1 MEIKPPLLDE
11 LPVKEGR
18 LRRETPESST
28 LLSIIHIKYGG
39 NSINSVKSYMVKEG
53 LKWLTWL
60 PLILFKPIENQNSF
74 MNWKYPP
81 F

>member
-1 MEIKPPLLDE
+1 MEAIVLIRVRP
-11 LPVKEGR
+11 
-18 LRRETPESST
+18 
-28 LLSIIHIKYGG
+28 
-39 NSINSVKSYMVKEG
+39 YMVKDA
-53 LKWLTWL
+53 LQWLNWL